1 MAYSNPLDPST
12 PSGSDPLAQGD
23 DRIREAKG
31 AIRERLATLVEDVD
45 VDPLEPKAEVFG
57 RPEIATLLV
66 DTTEATSYG
75 IALYTLALQ
84 VIGTTNGDGELVV
97 DLDEVTAESA
107 VEYNLALCMVL
118 LAQPA
123 APDHPAASPNA
134 PVTRS
139 DGDNEITLRVL
150 SESEHE
156 VTWNLLL
163 VFRGAA

>member
-23 DRIREAKG
+23 DRLREAKG

-45 VDPLEPKAEVFG
+45 VDPLVPKAEVFG
-57 RPEIATLLV
+57 RPEVVTLLA
-66 DTTEATSYG
+66 DTSVAESFG

-84 VIGTTNGDGELVV
+84 VIGTTSSAGELVV
-97 DLDEVTAESA
+97 DLDDVNAESD
-107 VEYNLALCMVL
+107 VEYNLAMCMVL

-150 SESEHE
+150 GETEHE